1 MTMVT
6 KELITY
12 IRDQLQLS
20 VGEIIRE
27 NLRSHGW
34 KEDDIDDAFRTALLE
49 TPYTAAPMPKK
60 RFHKKLILIGIF
72 LFLLLFI
79 PLSFGFYSYY
89 FLPDSPIHAFFKQ
102 GQTVGDQKP
111 IPTPTMS
118 TLTPTASLDAPSEG
132 FSNVFVKVRDNQ
144 RKSDLSKITAAL
156 EAYMVVNNSYPTSL
170 DNLVPD
176 DLSAVPKDPKTDVA
190 YEYTQKKNGQDYELC
205 AEFESGGRKCVSA
218 TVKVS
223 DLP

>member
-1 MTMVT
+1 MVT
-6 KELITY
+6 QELVAY

-27 NLRSHGW
+27 NLRAHGW
-34 KEDDIDDAFRTALLE
+34 KEEDIDDAFRTALLE
-49 TPYTAAPMPKK
+49 TPYTAAPVPKK

-102 GQTVGDQKP
+102 PQTIVDQKTIP
-111 IPTPTMS
+111 TPIIPTPT
-118 TLTPTASLDAPSEG
+118 PTTSANMPSEG
-132 FSNVFVKVRDNQ
+132 FSNVFVKVRDTQ
-144 RKSDLSKITAAL
+144 RKSDLTKIVRAL
-156 EAYMVVNNSYPTSL
+156 DSYMAVNKSYPTSL

-176 DLSAVPKDPKTDVA
+176 DLSAVPKDPKTDVV
-190 YEYTQKKNGQDYELC
+190 YEYAQKKNGQDYELC
-205 AEFESGGRKCVSA
+205 AEFEASGRQCVSS